1 MDTRAKIVSSR
12 ALPELVTDP
21 VTLVTGY
28 FDVLRAGHIR
38 SLRELSANRLAIA
51 VRPDPSA
58 VLPLQARA
66 ELVAALRMVDYVVT
80 ADDRELATLVRAL
93 RPARVLHLE
102 DADRQRAAELKRN
115 VHSRQ
120 SC

>member
-1 MDTRAKIVSSR
+1 MDTRIKIVSSR
-12 ALPELVTDP
+12 ALPELVTGS

-28 FDVLRAGHIR
+28 FDILRASHIR
-38 SLRELSANRLAIA
+38 SLRELRAGPLAIA

-58 VLPLQARA
+58 VLPLRARA

-80 ADDRELATLVRAL
+80 ADDSELDTLVRAL
-93 RPARVLHLE
+93 RPARVVHLD

-115 VHSRQ
+115 VHNRQ